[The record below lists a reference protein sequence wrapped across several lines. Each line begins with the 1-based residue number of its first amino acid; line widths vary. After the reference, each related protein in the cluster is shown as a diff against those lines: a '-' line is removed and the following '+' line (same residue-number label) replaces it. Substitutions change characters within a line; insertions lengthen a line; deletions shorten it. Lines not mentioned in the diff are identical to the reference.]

1 MTIQRMDNTAIV
13 VEDLDHAID
22 FFTALGM
29 ELEGRQIV
37 EGEFVDL
44 TVGISGVRSE
54 IALMKTPD
62 GHGRIE
68 LTRYLQPEALA
79 TSPAELAPNT
89 IGLHRVMFAVDD
101 LEATLAKLRPHGA
114 ELLGEIANYEDIY
127 QLCYLRGPAGIIVA
141 LAERIG

>member
-22 FFTALGM
+22 FFIALGM
-29 ELEGRQIV
+29 ELDGRQTV

-44 TVGISGVRSE
+44 TVGIPGTRSE
-54 IALMKTPD
+54 IAVLKTPD
-62 GHGRIE
+62 NHGRIE
-68 LTRYLQPEALA
+68 LTRYLHPEALPA
-79 TSPAELAPNT
+79 TPAEPAPNT

-101 LEATLAKLRPHGA
+101 LEATLVQLHPHGA
-114 ELLGEIANYEDIY
+114 ELLGGIGNYQDIY